1 MQKSLYYWFFPRFLP
16 SSLRAYNFTFPQT
29 SRVYFSLFTKSGQ
42 VILISNPNFEIFPKK
57 NNIKHF
63 QYCSIVVAQNLNS
76 RFNCCNIQVSK
87 YKFIIIILL
96 NPIKKILQKLN
107 IRLRTPILQYSIIAK
122 SKFPNIN
129 STLILNIVI
138 YQYWN
143 TIGLFCLK
151 LSYPNIYPRFAI

>member
-42 VILISNPNFEIFPKK
+42 VINILVSQYSNIQSQFWNIPKK

-107 IRLRTPILQYSIIAK
+107 IRLRTPILQYSIRQN
-122 SKFPNIN
+122 PNFQI
-129 STLILNIVI
+129 LI
-138 YQYWN
+138 
-143 TIGLFCLK
+143 
-151 LSYPNIYPRFAI
+151 PP